1 MTSLARKF
9 GLVIAA
15 ALALALVPGVTLSV
29 AAWGQT
35 KPAPSAPAATGQTG
49 AKGATGNAKG
59 VTGPGAKGATAKSSA
74 PAAPTEADTLKKA
87 GQMKTEAGRRMAA
100 QEEQKAAQ
108 AKAAEAAAKSGK
120 APEPVKNTAPKTSGF
135 IIEKGDPFELPIKP
149 PPAAVSPQE
158 LPPGQAGLMA
168 SQAELQG
175 IVKMQGGNR
184 AVVRGPHD
192 RTYFL
197 KVNDKIYNARVTR
210 ITDDAIYFE
219 ESTVDPMG
227 KVLKR
232 EIAKTM
238 PSEKKP

>member
-9 GLVIAA
+9 GLVMAA
-15 ALALALVPGVTLSV
+15 ALALALVPGLTHSV
-29 AAWGQT
+29 SAWGQT
-35 KPAPSAPAATGQTG
+35 KPVPSAKAATGQTG
-49 AKGATGNAKG
+49 AKGATGQA
-59 VTGPGAKGATAKSSA
+59 AKGATPA
-74 PAAPTEADTLKKA
+74 PPTPADTLRKA
-87 GQMKTEAGRRMAA
+87 EQMKTEAGRRIAA

-120 APEPVKNTAPKTSGF
+120 TAEPTKNTAPKTSGF
-135 IIEKGDPFELPIKP
+135 IVEKGDPFEIPIKP
-149 PPAAVSPQE
+149 PPTAVAPQD

-184 AVVRGPHD
+184 AVIHGPHD

-197 KVNDKIYNARVTR
+197 KVNDKIYNARVTK

-219 ESTVDPMG
+219 EITVDPMG
-227 KVLKR
+227 KVSKR